1 MSAEDFVSP
10 LPVESQPAPA
20 ERVSAAVS
28 LRALRVSKGL
38 SLEDVAA
45 RLKFP
50 ARYIEALES
59 ERFEDLPK
67 GLGLK
72 SLLKNYTKLLGVDSK
87 PLEDALKSYVGQVEG
102 GIGNHNSTR
111 TLDHQNVAPL
121 RPLAAWFWWVLIAV
135 VVFVAA
141 MVALSHDIL
150 PTSWLPTWLEGWFK

>member
-1 MSAEDFVSP
+1 MSTEDFGSP
-10 LPVESQPAPA
+10 LRVESPLAQA
-20 ERVSAAVS
+20 ERVSAAGS

-59 ERFEDLPK
+59 ERFDDLPR

-72 SLLKNYTKLLGVDSK
+72 SLVKNYTKLLGIDSK

-102 GIGNHNSTR
+102 GIGNHTSTR
-111 TLDHQNVAPL
+111 TLDNHTVAPL

-135 VVFVAA
+135 VVLVAL